1 MLKKY
6 PALSWTTIAGVV
18 TAGLAVWGTA
28 NAGGSTNWA
37 LVITGIVPIVAGA
50 LTHAQV
56 VPVDRVKTAIAVADS
71 WADVGKD
78 LARKVDVA
86 ITERPTDTP

>member
-6 PALSWTTIAGVV
+6 PALSWTTIAGVI
-18 TAGLAVWGTA
+18 TAALAVWGTA

-37 LVITGIVPIVAGA
+37 LLITGLVPVIAGA

-56 VPVDRVKTAIAVADS
+56 VPVEDLRKIVTRARSAATVANAVAD
-71 WADVGKD
+71 
-78 LARKVDVA
+78 KVDVA
-86 ITERPTDTP
+86 LEERPQGA